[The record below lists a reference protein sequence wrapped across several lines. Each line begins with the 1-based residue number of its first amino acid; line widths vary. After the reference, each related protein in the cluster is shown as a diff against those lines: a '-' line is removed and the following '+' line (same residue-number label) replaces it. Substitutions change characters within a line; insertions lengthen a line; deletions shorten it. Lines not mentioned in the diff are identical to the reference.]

1 MTDDLNDQCLNP
13 TDSLTVE
20 LPCRLIDRLKRYVR
34 ENDTTVSGLMIEALD
49 SFMRQQDSS

>member
-20 LPCRLIDRLKRYVR
+20 LPCQLIDRLKRYAR
-34 ENDTTVSGLMIEALD
+34 ENDTSVSGLMIEAFD
-49 SFMRQQDSS
+49 SFLRTQETL

>member
-20 LPCRLIDRLKRYVR
+20 LPCQLIDRLKRYAR
-34 ENDTTVSGLMIEALD
+34 EGDTTVAGLMIEALD
-49 SFMRQQDSS
+49 SFLRQQDSH